1 MAVPSQGEERMKLG
15 TAGAVLAFAIDLEAR
30 SAEFY
35 QRAATLA
42 KDPAHTEVL
51 LSLAEAKRERKKLLE
66 RSRREYVNEILLE
79 PIDGLEAGQYLVQ
92 TDLSSEKDPGAVR
105 QAAEELEANSR
116 RFYLDAAEL
125 MVLPQIARV
134 LRKLAQGNADHRL
147 RLDSL

>member
-1 MAVPSQGEERMKLG
+1 MKLG
-15 TAGAVLAFAIDLEAR
+15 TAGAILAFAIDLEAR

-35 QRAATLA
+35 QEAASLA
-42 KDPAHTEVL
+42 NDPAHGEVY
-51 LSLAEAKRERKKLLE
+51 LSLAEAKRERKRLLE

-79 PIDGLEAGQYLVQ
+79 PIDGLEASQHLAQ
-92 TDLSSEKDPGAVR
+92 TDLSSEKDPGVAR
-105 QAAEELEANSR
+105 QVAEALEANSR
-116 RFYLDAAEL
+116 RLYLDAAEL

>member
-1 MAVPSQGEERMKLG
+1 MKLG

-35 QRAATLA
+35 QEAATLA
-42 KDPAHTEVL
+42 KDPAHREVY
-51 LSLAEAKRERKKLLE
+51 LSLAEANRDRKKLLE

-79 PIDGLEAGQYLVQ
+79 PIEGLEASQYPVR
-92 TDLSSEKDPGAVR
+92 TDLSSEKDPHVAKQV
-105 QAAEELEANSR
+105 AEELEGNSR

-125 MVLPQIARV
+125 IVLPQIARV